1 MRQRTEIVLPDG
13 STVESLGFKT
23 DEFHQR
29 IGVEPRSD
37 LTKIKGGHAKK
48 IIAIAAEMYP
58 DQVKLK
64 EGL

>member
-23 DEFHQR
+23 DEFWKR
-29 IGVEPRSD
+29 AGADPRSD
-37 LTKIKGGHAKK
+37 LTKVRGGHAKK
-48 IIAIAAEMYP
+48 IMALAAELYP

-64 EGL
+64 ENN